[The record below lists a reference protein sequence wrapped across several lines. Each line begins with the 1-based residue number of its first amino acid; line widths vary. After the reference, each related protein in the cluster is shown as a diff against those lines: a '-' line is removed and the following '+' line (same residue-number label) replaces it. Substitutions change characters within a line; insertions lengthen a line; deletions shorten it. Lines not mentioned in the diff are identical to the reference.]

1 MSNHPF
7 WILLKKDI
15 QIEWRT
21 RYAFNGIVLQ
31 AFSSVFVA
39 YIAAKMLNPAAWNAL
54 FWIILLFSGSTAA
67 AKGFI
72 GDPKGRQLY
81 YYLVSPP
88 AWIILSKMAF
98 NTLFIWIIS
107 LITTLTYFLLLG
119 NMATDL
125 FHFVL
130 IIAISGVGISSCFT
144 FISSIASKSGS
155 GSLLMPVL
163 GFPVIIPLLLIIVK
177 ASKKA
182 VDGLDP
188 SLILPDAFAI
198 CALGCVTIGLGYLLF
213 PYLWKE

>member
-1 MSNHPF
+1 MKAHPF

-31 AFSSVFVA
+31 SISSVFIA
-39 YIAAKMLNPAAWNAL
+39 YAAAKMLNPAAWNAL

-72 GDPKGRQLY
+72 GDTKGRQLY
-81 YYLVSPP
+81 YYSISPP
-88 AWIILSKMAF
+88 EWIILSKVAF

-107 LITTLTYFLLLG
+107 AITTVVYAMLLG
-119 NMATDL
+119 NMASS
-125 FHFVL
+125 FSYFAS
-130 IIAISGVGISSCFT
+130 IIALAGIGISGCFT
-144 FISSIASKSGS
+144 FISSIASKSGN

-163 GFPVIIPLLLIIVK
+163 GFPVVIPLLLMIVK

-188 SLILPDAFAI
+188 SLILPDALAIFAFGFIVI
-198 CALGCVTIGLGYLLF
+198 CLSYVLF
-213 PYLWKE
+213 PYLWKD